1 MSLVLIIDY
10 LIISIIA
17 SMAINSVLRNLAK
30 KNSIFLDIPDDG
42 RHLHKR
48 ATPVTGGIGI
58 VIATLISAKL
68 FIDLNSLNGY
78 VPNFTYQLAVC
89 SIALVC
95 FFIIDDLKGLK
106 ASKRLCGQALLSA
119 YMVYETGI
127 TLETLGNLF
136 GTGSIELGIFS
147 IPITIFSVV
156 GIMNAFNMID
166 GINGLCSGSAML
178 SLLLVGF
185 CSGIVYDS
193 FLVLMVGSII
203 GFLIFNLT
211 ILGEKRGVF
220 LGDHGSNLIGFW
232 VAWTCIYA
240 TQNKAYDLEA
250 MTAIWFV
257 AIPLLDCI
265 GLLFS
270 RVLRG
275 ESWATP
281 GRDHI
286 HHKLMNRF
294 SSEVSLVIILF
305 VSLVLGIFGYLL
317 GIYYPIWMST
327 LLFIV
332 FSVLYYS
339 YAYYSELKS
348 SLIKRNV

>member
-30 KNSIFLDIPDDG
+30 KNRIFLDIPDNG

-48 ATPVTGGIGI
+48 TTPVTGGIGI
-58 VIATLISAKL
+58 IIATLISAKL
-68 FIDLNSLNGY
+68 FIDLNNLNGY

-89 SIALVC
+89 SIGLVC

-106 ASKRLCGQALLSA
+106 ASKRLIGQALLSA
-119 YMVYETGI
+119 YMIYETGI
-127 TLETLGNLF
+127 TLETFGNLF
-136 GTGSIELGIFS
+136 GTGSIDLGIFS
-147 IPITIFSVV
+147 TPITIFCVV

-178 SLLLVGF
+178 ALLLIGF
-185 CSGIVYDS
+185 CSGVIYDS
-193 FLVLMVGSII
+193 FLILMIGSII
-203 GFLIFNLT
+203 GFLIFNLS

-232 VAWTCIYA
+232 VAWSCIYA
-240 TQNKAYDLEA
+240 TQNQAYDLEPI
-250 MTAIWFV
+250 TAIWFV
-257 AIPLLDCI
+257 AIPLLDCV

-270 RVLRG
+270 RALRG
-275 ESWATP
+275 VGWATP

-294 SSEVSLVIILF
+294 SSEVSLIILLF
-305 VSLVLGIFGYLL
+305 VSLVLGGFGYLIS
-317 GIYYPIWMST
+317 IYYPIWMST
-327 LLFIV
+327 LLFTV
-332 FSVLYYS
+332 FSFLYYF
-339 YAYYSELKS
+339 YAYYTELKS
-348 SLIKRNV
+348 SVIKRNV